1 MNEVSSSVLGKARK
15 AHARVLQVMGKAG
28 KGGEMAAL
36 LGVSDSEISRIKG
49 GHLETSISLIYGLGF
64 KVVSEGEVT
73 VDAEELHVL
82 RRYYNRVTQSKEALE
97 AIAE

>member
-1 MNEVSSSVLGKARK
+1 MNEFCSSVLEKARK
-15 AHARVLQVMGKAG
+15 AHSRVLQVMGKPG
-28 KGGEMAAL
+28 KGGELAHL
-36 LGVSDSEISRIKG
+36 LGVSDSTVSRMKTEQLEINIA
-49 GHLETSISLIYGLGF
+49 LIYGLGF
-64 KVVSEGEVT
+64 KLVSEGEVT